1 MALHLARSRHRSP
14 TNPSLLHLFSTSSN
28 DPNNR
33 NATANGY
40 SSADNHPS
48 VSSYFGNAKA
58 NQQQEQQRPTNPSS
72 TSSSFDEIRR
82 NLSEFRRH
90 STVPPPSASSPTPLQ
105 SQPHFS
111 FQESYKRKFLANLG
125 EPKEGPGGKVS
136 FDVIRNSMRKMGQN
150 SGANNVE
157 GKEESVLSLSGY
169 MNTLKLKPS
178 GDKVISPAIGG
189 SLTPSIF
196 QREMKDKAKGGEPVT
211 KTWFFNM
218 HSYEDLGN
226 KLKQLRPPDK
236 KKGEGWFSFQELN
249 ERLMKL
255 RAIEEKEMEAKNAG
269 ISTKI
274 LRDSF
279 HILNTTQNEIGRKT
293 LPQRVEI
300 LEIFGRTPEHM
311 MHPPKE
317 HLVEKYFHPDNMS
330 SAEKMKIELAKVR
343 DEFKMSESDCGSAR
357 VQVAQLTTKIKHLS
371 SVLHKKDKHSR
382 KGLQAM
388 VQKRKKLLKYLRRTD
403 WDSYCFVLSKLGLR
417 DTADSK
423 N

>member
-1 MALHLARSRHRSP
+1 MALHLARSKHRSP
-14 TNPSLLHLFSTSSN
+14 TNPSLLNLFSTSSN

-58 NQQQEQQRPTNPSS
+58 NQQQEQQRPSS
-72 TSSSFDEIRR
+72 TSSSSDEIRK
-82 NLSEFRRH
+82 NLSEYRRR
-90 STVPPPSASSPTPLQ
+90 STVPPPSASSPMPLQ

-111 FQESYKRKFLANLG
+111 FQELYKQKLANLG
-125 EPKEGPGGKVS
+125 ESKEGPGGKVS
-136 FDVIRNSMRKMGQN
+136 FDVIRNSVREMRQN

-157 GKEESVLSLSGY
+157 GKEESVLSLSGFK
-169 MNTLKLKPS
+169 NTLKLKPS

-189 SLTPSIF
+189 SLTTSIF

-211 KTWFFNM
+211 KAGFFKM
-218 HSYEDLGN
+218 HSYEDLGK
-226 KLKQLRPPDK
+226 KLKQLRPPEK
-236 KKGEGWFSFQELN
+236 EGEGWFSFRELN

-255 RAIEEKEMEAKNAG
+255 RAIEEKEMEAQNAG
-269 ISTKI
+269 ISTKDI
-274 LRDSF
+274 IDCL
-279 HILNTTQNEIGRKT
+279 HLLNATQNENGIKP

-300 LEIFGRTPEHM
+300 LEFFGRTPEFM
-311 MHPPKE
+311 THPPKE